1 MAFNIAVLASGSGSN
16 LQSII
21 DAVEGGSLKAEI
33 RLVLCNRGDAFAL
46 ERAKKAG
53 IPTATILHADYKNR
67 EAFDAAMIEQ
77 LQAADVDLVVLAG
90 FMRLLTPL
98 FIQTFSGRIVNI
110 HPSLLPSF
118 KGANGIADAV
128 EYGVKLAGCTVHFVD
143 EIMDNGAIIAQA
155 VVPFT
160 SDESAEVVQKRVLA
174 FEHRMYP
181 QVLQWIA
188 TGRVTQNGR
197 KASVQDTGLPKVL
210 SDGSFIVS
218 PQLEDGF

>member
-1 MAFNIAVLASGSGSN
+1 MALKIAVLASGSGSN

-21 DAVEGGSLKAEI
+21 DAVERGSLEADI
-33 RLVLCNRGDAFAL
+33 RLVLCNRSDAFAL

-53 IPTATILHADYKNR
+53 IPTATILHAGYENR

-77 LQAADVDLVVLAG
+77 LQAAGADLIVLAG

-98 FIQTFSGRIVNI
+98 FIQTFSGRIINI
-110 HPSLLPSF
+110 HPALLPSF
-118 KGANGIADAV
+118 KGAHGIADAV
-128 EYGVKLAGCTVHFVD
+128 DYGVKLAGCTVHFVD

-155 VVPFT
+155 VVPF
-160 SDESAEVVQKRVLA
+160 SSEESAEIVQKRVLS
-174 FEHRMYP
+174 FEHRIYP

-188 TGRVTQNGR
+188 TGRVTQDGR
-197 KASVQDTGLPKVL
+197 KVFVQDTGLPKVVP
-210 SDGSFIVS
+210 DGSFIVS

>member
-1 MAFNIAVLASGSGSN
+1 MAFNIAILASGSGSN

-21 DAVEGGSLKAEI
+21 DAVESGSLKAEI
-33 RLVLCNRGDAFAL
+33 RLVLCNREDAFAL

-53 IPTATILHADYKNR
+53 IPTATILHADYGNR

-98 FIQTFSGRIVNI
+98 FIQTFAGRIVNI
-110 HPSLLPSF
+110 HPALLPSF
-118 KGANGIADAV
+118 KGAHGIADAV

-155 VVPFT
+155 VVPFA

-174 FEHRMYP
+174 FEHRLYP

-197 KASVQDTGLPKVL
+197 KASVKDTGLPKVP

>member
-1 MAFNIAVLASGSGSN
+1 MSFNIAVLASGSGSN

-21 DAVEGGSLKAEI
+21 DAVERGALDAKI
-33 RLVLCNRGDAFAL
+33 CLVLCNRSNAFAL

-53 IPTATILHADYKNR
+53 IPTAIILHSDFENR
-67 EAFDAAMIEQ
+67 EEFDAAMIEQ
-77 LQAADVDLVVLAG
+77 LQAANVDLVVLAG

-98 FIQTFSGRIVNI
+98 FIQTFAGRIINI
-110 HPSLLPSF
+110 HPALLPSF
-118 KGANGIADAV
+118 KGAHGIADAV
-128 EYGVKLAGCTVHFVD
+128 EYGVTLAGCTVHFVD

-155 VVPFT
+155 VVPFA
-160 SDESAEVVQKRVLA
+160 SDESADTVQKRVLA
-174 FEHRMYP
+174 FEHRVYP

-188 TGRVTQNGR
+188 TGRVSQNGR
-197 KASVQDTGLPKVL
+197 KASVQDTGLAKVP

>member
-1 MAFNIAVLASGSGSN
+1 MSFNIAVLASGSGSN

-21 DAVEGGSLKAEI
+21 DAVERGSLDAKI
-33 RLVLCNRGDAFAL
+33 CLVICNRSNAFAL

-53 IPTATILHADYKNR
+53 IPTAIILHSDFKNR
-67 EAFDAAMIEQ
+67 EEFDAAMIKQ
-77 LQAADVDLVVLAG
+77 LQAAHIDLVVLAG

-98 FIQTFSGRIVNI
+98 FIQTFAGRIINI
-110 HPSLLPSF
+110 HPALLPSF
-118 KGANGIADAV
+118 KGAHGIADAV
-128 EYGVKLAGCTVHFVD
+128 EYGVTLAGCTVHFVD

-155 VVPFT
+155 VVPFA
-160 SDESAEVVQKRVLA
+160 SDESADTVQKRVLA
-174 FEHRMYP
+174 FEHRIYP

-188 TGRVTQNGR
+188 TGRVSQNGR
-197 KASVQDTGLPKVL
+197 KASVQNTGLSKVP

>member
-1 MAFNIAVLASGSGSN
+1 MSFNIAVLASGSGSN

-21 DAVEGGSLKAEI
+21 DAVERGSLDAKI
-33 RLVLCNRGDAFAL
+33 CLVICNRSNAFAL

-53 IPTATILHADYKNR
+53 IPTATILHADFENR
-67 EAFDAAMIEQ
+67 EEFDAAMIEQ
-77 LQAADVDLVVLAG
+77 LEAADVDLVVLAG

-98 FIQTFSGRIVNI
+98 FIQTFAGRIINI
-110 HPSLLPSF
+110 HPALLPAF
-118 KGANGIADAV
+118 KGAHGIADAV
-128 EYGVKLAGCTVHFVD
+128 KYGVTLAGCTVHFVD

-155 VVPFT
+155 VVPFA
-160 SDESAEVVQKRVLA
+160 SDESTETVQKRVLA
-174 FEHRMYP
+174 FEHRLYP

-188 TGRVTQNGR
+188 TGRVSQNGR
-197 KASVQDTGLPKVL
+197 KASVQDTGLPKVA